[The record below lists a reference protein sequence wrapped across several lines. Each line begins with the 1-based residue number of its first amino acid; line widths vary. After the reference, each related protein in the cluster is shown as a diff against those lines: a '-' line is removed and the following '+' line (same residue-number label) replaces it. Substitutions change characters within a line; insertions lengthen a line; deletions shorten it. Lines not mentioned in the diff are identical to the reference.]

1 MRFNNALIN
10 ENVLSD
16 SAKDETKH
24 QVCGPI
30 INMVKSIRPS
40 DGNIA
45 PGLFFRPTDE

>member
-1 MRFNNALIN
+1 MLCGRKLAYALFNNALIN

-30 INMVKSIRPS
+30 INI
-40 DGNIA
+40 
-45 PGLFFRPTDE
+45 F